1 MTKVAAALR
10 WFFERSALL
19 TFFALFLLGL
29 IMLIFSIIAGVG
41 FFEFQTPAGQSKQVG
56 YIWALNWSFMF
67 LLGFPIMFFFIL
79 ETSDSLRRTLER
91 LVEDGMIVDMNWHPA
106 GVGALDDERNR
117 FWRLSACAAIFVTIC
132 IVPYCL
138 IEWYIV
144 SGRHLFANQLPAVVL
159 QGPHWL
165 EEIDWS
171 VAALLPGP
179 DRGDAGFRY
188 LNAAFSFINYLILGF
203 YLSIVFT
210 YYAMIVMYADTFRRL
225 SRGLETAG
233 CRIIP
238 MIEDTDPR
246 RGFSVFERLFKRILL
261 ATLVGFLL
269 CYFMNIQNLY
279 LRADSPDIWAFLAGD
294 LINGFS
300 VFLEGDMKAGL
311 GKIAGELFDVAHVFN
326 LTSVLSMTLVFGFFS
341 AVALAMAWTLQQTAE
356 RSRDDMKAYARNP
369 NNPVDQITSLPRPEN
384 GGPAGALERQ

>member
-29 IMLIFSIIAGVG
+29 IMLIFSIVAGVG

-179 DRGDAGFRY
+179 DRTGATQG
-188 LNAAFSFINYLILGF
+188 SGI
-203 YLSIVFT
+203 ST
-210 YYAMIVMYADTFRRL
+210 
-225 SRGLETAG
+225 
-233 CRIIP
+233 
-238 MIEDTDPR
+238 PR
-246 RGFSVFERLFKRILL
+246 
-261 ATLVGFLL
+261 
-269 CYFMNIQNLY
+269 
-279 LRADSPDIWAFLAGD
+279 
-294 LINGFS
+294 
-300 VFLEGDMKAGL
+300 
-311 GKIAGELFDVAHVFN
+311 
-326 LTSVLSMTLVFGFFS
+326 S
-341 AVALAMAWTLQQTAE
+341 ASSTT
-356 RSRDDMKAYARNP
+356 
-369 NNPVDQITSLPRPEN
+369 
-384 GGPAGALERQ
+384 

>member
-1 MTKVAAALR
+1 MVLR
-10 WFFERSALL
+10 
-19 TFFALFLLGL
+19 TFCAPDLFALFLLGL
-29 IMLIFSIIAGVG
+29 IMLIFSIVAGVG

-159 QGPHWL
+159 QGP
-165 EEIDWS
+165 
-171 VAALLPGP
+171 
-179 DRGDAGFRY
+179 
-188 LNAAFSFINYLILGF
+188 
-203 YLSIVFT
+203 
-210 YYAMIVMYADTFRRL
+210 
-225 SRGLETAG
+225 
-233 CRIIP
+233 
-238 MIEDTDPR
+238 R

-269 CYFMNIQNLY
+269 CYFMNN
-279 LRADSPDIWAFLAGD
+279 
-294 LINGFS
+294 
-300 VFLEGDMKAGL
+300 
-311 GKIAGELFDVAHVFN
+311 
-326 LTSVLSMTLVFGFFS
+326 
-341 AVALAMAWTLQQTAE
+341 
-356 RSRDDMKAYARNP
+356 
-369 NNPVDQITSLPRPEN
+369 
-384 GGPAGALERQ
+384 